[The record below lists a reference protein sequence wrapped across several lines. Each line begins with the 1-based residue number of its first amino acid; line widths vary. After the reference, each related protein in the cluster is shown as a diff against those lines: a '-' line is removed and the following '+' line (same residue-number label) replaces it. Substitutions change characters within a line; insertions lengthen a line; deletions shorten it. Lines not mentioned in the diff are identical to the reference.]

1 MSSPNRAEV
10 HDAIIV
16 GSGATGSWASKAL
29 TEAGLRVLLLEAG
42 PSRLEMRLRDIARR
56 AQRKFGYRVEEDVFA
71 VARQPV
77 QSTSYAWSSHPD
89 AFVDDIDN
97 PYSAPENAPFTW
109 IRARQVGGRVAVR
122 AHGRQFYRMSPEDFE
137 APVRDGLGARWPFDY
152 DALVPHY
159 ERIERY
165 RGMTG
170 TRENLPQLPDS
181 IYAEEAPLEGTP
193 RRIARAIEAAFAGRR
208 VIPRRSPGPRDPLA
222 DAEAT
227 GLLTLRTDALA
238 CQVSFDAH
246 ARRAT
251 GVTFVDT
258 RTGLTEEVRAPRV
271 LLCASAIESARLL
284 MASAT
289 PEFPTGLGDA
299 AGVLGR
305 FLMDHPRVGPVTGKI
320 RGEPAPNEPTFLT
333 MPRFVN
339 RDGVRAP
346 FLRGYGVQA
355 ILAGDTCELI
365 AVLEMLPREDSRVVL
380 DRDLRDRWGLPC
392 VRVETSWGDNE
403 RAMAEHARVECE
415 AMLRAAG
422 CERSDV
428 PAVLSDPGA
437 AVHEV
442 GTARMGD
449 DPRASY
455 LDPFNRCWEIP
466 NLLVLDGACF
476 VSQGSQNPTLTML
489 AIASRACDQILR
501 DVRARAA

>member
-1 MSSPNRAEV
+1 MRCSEIY
-10 HDAIIV
+10 DAVIV
-16 GSGATGSWASKAL
+16 GSGATGSWAAKAL
-29 TEAGLRVLLLEAG
+29 TEAGHRVLLLEAG
-42 PSRLEMRLRDIARR
+42 PSRTTSCLRDLARR
-56 AQRKFGYRVEEDVFA
+56 ARRKLGFRVEEDVFA

-77 QSTSYAWSSHPD
+77 QSTSYAWAGNPD
-89 AFVDDIDN
+89 AFIDDVDN
-97 PYSAPENAPFTW
+97 PYAAPKDAPFTW
-109 IRARQVGGRVAVR
+109 IRVRQVGGRVGVR
-122 AHGRQFYRMSPEDFE
+122 GHGRQFYRMSPEDFE
-137 APVRDGLGARWPFDY
+137 APVRDGFGARWPFDY

-159 ERIERY
+159 ERVERY

-170 TRENLPQLPDS
+170 TRERLPQLPDS
-181 IYAEEAPLEGTP
+181 IYSEETPLEGTP

-238 CQVSFDAH
+238 CNVSFDART
-246 ARRAT
+246 RRTT

-258 RTGLTEEVRAPRV
+258 RTGRTVEARGHRL

-305 FLMDHPRVGPVTGKI
+305 YLMDHPRLGPVTGTI
-320 RGEPAPNEPTFLT
+320 RGEPAPREPIFLT

-339 RDGVRAP
+339 RDGVHAP
-346 FLRGYGVQA
+346 FLRGYGVQT
-355 ILAGDTCELI
+355 LLYGDTCELV
-365 AVLEMLPREDSRVVL
+365 AVCEMLPRADSRVVL

-392 VRVETSWGDNE
+392 VRVETAWGDNE
-403 RAMAEHARVECE
+403 RAMAEHARAECE

-422 CERSDV
+422 CERNDV
-428 PAVLSDPGA
+428 PAVLSEPGA

-442 GTARMGD
+442 GTARMGSD
-449 DPRASY
+449 RRTSF

-489 AIASRACDQILR
+489 AIASRACDRLVQ
-501 DVRARAA
+501 DARVGLA